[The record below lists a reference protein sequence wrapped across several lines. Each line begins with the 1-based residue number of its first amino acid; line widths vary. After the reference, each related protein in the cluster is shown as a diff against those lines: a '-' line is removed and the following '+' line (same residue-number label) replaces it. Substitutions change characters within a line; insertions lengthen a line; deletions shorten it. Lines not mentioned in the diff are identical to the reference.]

1 MELRAFLRLGFKME
15 DQGGVKLAVMEG
27 IVQCPVVLFRQPVQ
41 NFQAQAVDPQG
52 VRRAGHSPGSGG
64 VDAADNQAA
73 GLEHRPQVNSGGFR
87 AAFQSALNAVVQN
100 VGKGAAQVG
109 VGHGK
114 LGGDLGRDGQ
124 GNPYLPAQAGFV
136 LENRVRHQVVA
147 VAGTHP
153 VLAIYD
159 GRDLYYGH
167 AGDDGIVVQ
176 TRDGEVEMVTA
187 RLKGEEASSVYPL
200 QSGEAMWHFGKS
212 AKPVAAFVMATDGV
226 LDAFVTNREDYY
238 GVNYCKG
245 VCYAFMEEA
254 VYTLGKKEPNTPK
267 EALDKYL
274 DYLKSPAYRAA
285 VTDDLTLAAVVS
297 REQLAAGKHPRF
309 SMQIWNTVQEESR
322 AARRRLLNHKAP
334 LDAGPGDLFE
344 PLVEE
349 TPRRPAPEPEPPV
362 QPDRAQGRTPERTP
376 DRERPG
382 WYIPVTILL
391 VLLLAGAALIGGI
404 ALGRL
409 YFPKI
414 APEEYSAAV
423 RQRDDL
429 ARQAETL
436 TQEKEALEE
445 TLTQLEDALEQS
457 RAECAASAEQTAQL
471 QEEAAALRQQ
481 LEDLE
486 ARYAETEETP
496 E

>member
-1 MELRAFLRLGFKME
+1 MDILDQLPPEQPGQTLSAGDFAGFAVSVQGASHAAKEPAVPCQDYSALRC
-15 DQGGVKLAVMEG
+15 LAEEG
-27 IVQCPVVLFRQPVQ
+27 IVLAAIADGVGSCSLSHWGAYTAVCAALDSGEKGLKRLSGGRPMRLGSRENAELKAVLVQAFRDARAAVEQLAD
-41 NFQAQAVDPQG
+41 QAQELVF
-52 VRRAGHSPGSGG
+52 S
-64 VDAADNQAA
+64 
-73 GLEHRPQVNSGGFR
+73 
-87 AAFQSALNAVVQN
+87 FQSTL
-100 VGKGAAQVG
+100 
-109 VGHGK
+109 
-114 LGGDLGRDGQ
+114 
-124 GNPYLPAQAGFV
+124 
-136 LENRVRHQVVA
+136 
-147 VAGTHP
+147 T
-153 VLAIYD
+153 LAIYD

-334 LDAGPGDLFE
+334 LDAEPGDLFG

>member
-1 MELRAFLRLGFKME
+1 M
-15 DQGGVKLAVMEG
+15 
-27 IVQCPVVLFRQPVQ
+27 
-41 NFQAQAVDPQG
+41 
-52 VRRAGHSPGSGG
+52 
-64 VDAADNQAA
+64 
-73 GLEHRPQVNSGGFR
+73 
-87 AAFQSALNAVVQN
+87 
-100 VGKGAAQVG
+100 
-109 VGHGK
+109 
-114 LGGDLGRDGQ
+114 
-124 GNPYLPAQAGFV
+124 
-136 LENRVRHQVVA
+136 
-147 VAGTHP
+147 
-153 VLAIYD
+153 
-159 GRDLYYGH
+159 
-167 AGDDGIVVQ
+167 
-176 TRDGEVEMVTA
+176 
-187 RLKGEEASSVYPL
+187 
-200 QSGEAMWHFGKS
+200 
-212 AKPVAAFVMATDGV
+212 
-226 LDAFVTNREDYY
+226 
-238 GVNYCKG
+238 
-245 VCYAFMEEA
+245 
-254 VYTLGKKEPNTPK
+254 
-267 EALDKYL
+267 
-274 DYLKSPAYRAA
+274 
-285 VTDDLTLAAVVS
+285 
-297 REQLAAGKHPRF
+297 
-309 SMQIWNTVQEESR
+309 
-322 AARRRLLNHKAP
+322 
-334 LDAGPGDLFE
+334 
-344 PLVEE
+344 
-349 TPRRPAPEPEPPV
+349 

-457 RAECAASAEQTAQL
+457 REECAASAEQTAQL

>member
-1 MELRAFLRLGFKME
+1 MDILDQLPPEQPGQTLSAGDFAGFAVSVQGASHAAKEPAVPCQDYSALRC
-15 DQGGVKLAVMEG
+15 LAEEG
-27 IVQCPVVLFRQPVQ
+27 IVLAAIADGVGSCSLSHWGAYTAVRAALDSGEKGLKRLAGGRPMRLGSRENAELKAVLVQAFRDARAAVEQLAD
-41 NFQAQAVDPQG
+41 QAQQLVF
-52 VRRAGHSPGSGG
+52 S
-64 VDAADNQAA
+64 
-73 GLEHRPQVNSGGFR
+73 
-87 AAFQSALNAVVQN
+87 FQSTL
-100 VGKGAAQVG
+100 
-109 VGHGK
+109 
-114 LGGDLGRDGQ
+114 
-124 GNPYLPAQAGFV
+124 
-136 LENRVRHQVVA
+136 
-147 VAGTHP
+147 T
-153 VLAIYD
+153 LAIYD

-254 VYTLGKKEPNTPK
+254 VYTLGKKEPDAPK

-309 SMQIWNTVQEESR
+309 SMRIWNTVQEESR

-334 LDAGPGDLFE
+334 PDTGPGDLFG

-349 TPRRPAPEPEPPV
+349 TPRRPTPEPEPPV

-409 YFPKI
+409 YFPEI

-429 ARQAETL
+429 ARQAEAL
-436 TQEKEALEE
+436 TQEKEALEGM
-445 TLTQLEDALEQS
+445 LTQMEDALEQS
-457 RAECAASAEQTAQL
+457 RAECAAAEEQTAQL

>member
-1 MELRAFLRLGFKME
+1 MDILDQLPPEQPGQTLSAGDFAGFAVSVQGASHAAKEPAVPCQDYSALRC
-15 DQGGVKLAVMEG
+15 LAEEG
-27 IVQCPVVLFRQPVQ
+27 IVLAAIADGVGSCSLSHWGAYTAVCAALDSGEKGLKRLSGGRPMRLGSRENAKLKAVLVQAFRDARAAVEQLAD
-41 NFQAQAVDPQG
+41 QAQELVF
-52 VRRAGHSPGSGG
+52 S
-64 VDAADNQAA
+64 
-73 GLEHRPQVNSGGFR
+73 
-87 AAFQSALNAVVQN
+87 FQSTL
-100 VGKGAAQVG
+100 
-109 VGHGK
+109 
-114 LGGDLGRDGQ
+114 
-124 GNPYLPAQAGFV
+124 
-136 LENRVRHQVVA
+136 
-147 VAGTHP
+147 T
-153 VLAIYD
+153 LAIYD

-334 LDAGPGDLFE
+334 LDAGPGDLFG

>member
-1 MELRAFLRLGFKME
+1 MDILDQLPPEQPGQTLSAGDFAGFAVSVQGASHAAKEPAVPCQDYSALRC
-15 DQGGVKLAVMEG
+15 LAEEG
-27 IVQCPVVLFRQPVQ
+27 IVLAAIADGVGSCSLSHWGAYTAVCAALDSGEKELKRLSGGRPMRLGSRENAKLKAVLVQAFRDARAAVEQLAD
-41 NFQAQAVDPQG
+41 QAQELVF
-52 VRRAGHSPGSGG
+52 S
-64 VDAADNQAA
+64 
-73 GLEHRPQVNSGGFR
+73 
-87 AAFQSALNAVVQN
+87 FQSTL
-100 VGKGAAQVG
+100 
-109 VGHGK
+109 
-114 LGGDLGRDGQ
+114 
-124 GNPYLPAQAGFV
+124 
-136 LENRVRHQVVA
+136 
-147 VAGTHP
+147 T
-153 VLAIYD
+153 LAIYD

-322 AARRRLLNHKAP
+322 AARRRLLTHKAP
-334 LDAGPGDLFE
+334 LDAGPGDLFG